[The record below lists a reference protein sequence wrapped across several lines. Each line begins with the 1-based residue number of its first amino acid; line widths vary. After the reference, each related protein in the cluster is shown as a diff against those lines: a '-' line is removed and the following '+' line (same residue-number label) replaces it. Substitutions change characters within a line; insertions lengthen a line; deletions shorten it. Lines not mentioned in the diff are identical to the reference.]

1 MRTPKITFVTTSPE
15 SLIGYTLDERY
26 RIESIVARGGMAT
39 VYLASDLRL
48 HRVVALKVMHAS
60 LAEDPDFVAR
70 FEREARAS
78 AALTHPHV
86 VAIHDQG
93 RDTNLGVVYLV
104 MELVNGHT
112 VRELLNERGPVTATQ
127 ALAVMDP
134 VLQGLSAAHHAGFIH
149 RDIKPENVMISDDG
163 RIKVADFG
171 LARAIV
177 DSATSAMTRGV
188 LIGTVAYLS
197 PEQVEHGLA
206 DERSDIYSAGILLFE
221 MVTGRVPHAGDT
233 PIAVAF
239 QHVHSD
245 IPAPSGIRPTIPT
258 AIDALVA
265 KATARDPQQRYRNVD
280 DFLAD
285 VRSTRAS
292 LENASSAPV
301 IQPRDVDSQP
311 TEVINRPASRTSPT
325 TQTSNQSHD
334 TLITDRGDVAR
345 ETKPRRKRGSAIR
358 KVIALAVI
366 LSAIAGWYLVKSTQT
381 SVPQLVGSTVEQALA
396 ALSQAELNG
405 EISSEVF
412 SDTVAA
418 NVVISAD
425 PPSGSTISK
434 SSTVN
439 LVVSKGPEKFAVPE
453 VRGKTL
459 DVVTSEIEQL
469 GLKLGTTKSVYDS
482 EISEGLVISATP
494 ETGTLLDPDSSID
507 LTLSKGPEPIAIPS
521 VTGKTESEAK
531 AALTAAGFSSFEVT
545 HAYSMTVSQDKVIS
559 TSPKAGEKRVP
570 SATIT
575 IKISDGPPPVTVPDV
590 FGKTQSAATST
601 LEGDGLKVKVTFM
614 DSCGKKK
621 IKSTTVVSQ
630 SISDGTVVPRGSTVG
645 ISVFR
650 KC

>member
-265 KATARDPQQRYRNVD
+265 KATARDPQQRYQNVD

>member
-1 MRTPKITFVTTSPE
+1 LASKITFVTSSPE
-15 SLIGYTLDERY
+15 SLIGNTIDERY
-26 RIESIVARGGMAT
+26 RIEAIVARGGMAT
-39 VYLASDLRL
+39 VYIASDLRL
-48 HRVVALKVMHAS
+48 QRTVALKVMHAT
-60 LAEDPDFVAR
+60 LAQDPDFVAR

-93 RDTNLGVVYLV
+93 RDSALGVVYLV

-134 VLQGLSAAHHAGFIH
+134 VLQGLAAAHLAGFIH

-171 LARAIV
+171 LARAII

-245 IPAPSGIRPTIPT
+245 IPAPSGIKANIPAVIDTI
-258 AIDALVA
+258 VA
-265 KATARDPQQRYRNVD
+265 KATARDPQLRYQSVE

-285 VRSTRAS
+285 VRIARTS
-292 LENASSAPV
+292 LETSSGLMPLV
-301 IQPRDVDSQP
+301 PNDGDSQP
-311 TEVINRPASRTSPT
+311 TEIITRPNRNSPFK
-325 TQTSNQSHD
+325 NANVSHN
-334 TLITDRGDVAR
+334 TLITDRADVV
-345 ETKPRRKRGSAIR
+345 EPVQGRKRSNIAR
-358 KVIALAVI
+358 KLIALIVVI
-366 LSAIAGWYLVKSTQT
+366 SAIAGWYVVRSTQT
-381 SVPQLVGSTVEQALA
+381 SVPQLVGSQLEQAIIDLEK
-396 ALSQAELNG
+396 SELKANVA
-405 EISSEVF
+405 SRVF
-412 SDTVAA
+412 SDTVLVD
-418 NVVISAD
+418 VVISAD
-425 PPSGSTISK
+425 PPSGSTVSK
-434 SSTVN
+434 SSTIN
-439 LVVSKGPEKFAVPE
+439 LVISKGPEKFAVPE

-459 DVVTSEIEQL
+459 AEVTSEIESI
-469 GLKLGTTKSVYDS
+469 GLKVGQTSSSYDS
-482 EISEGLVISATP
+482 EIAEGLVISATP
-494 ETGTLLDPDSSID
+494 APGKLLEPGSKID
-507 LTLSKGPEPIAIPS
+507 LKISKGPEPIAVPS
-521 VTGKTESEAK
+521 VSGKTQSDAQ
-531 AALTAAGFSSFEVT
+531 AALVAAGFSDFVIVRD
-545 HAYSMTVSQDKVIS
+545 YSMTVAKDRVIS
-559 TSPKAGEKRVP
+559 TSPKAGEKKIP
-570 SATIT
+570 STSIT
-575 IKISDGPPPVTVPDV
+575 LKISDGPPPVTVPDV

-601 LEGDGLKVKVTFM
+601 LESEGLEVKVSFM

-630 SISDGTVVPRGSTVG
+630 SVSDGTVVPRGTTVG

>member
-265 KATARDPQQRYRNVD
+265 KATARDPQQRYQNVD

-621 IKSTTVVSQ
+621 IK
-630 SISDGTVVPRGSTVG
+630 
-645 ISVFR
+645 
-650 KC
+650 